1 MLLDFSQYV
10 YANADLFVSAYILIS
25 SNVQSAAMS
34 GIFEDKDK
42 HFFKVLF
49 SHKICRWISFI
60 INT

>member
-42 HFFKVLF
+42 HFLKYF
-49 SHKICRWISFI
+49 
-60 INT
+60 

>member
-34 GIFEDKDK
+34 GIFEDKEK
-42 HFFKVLF
+42 HFLKYF
-49 SHKICRWISFI
+49 SATKFVDGFLL
-60 INT
+60 